1 MITCALVA
9 TASSVSNVVAKIDIR
24 FMFKGF
30 GVNNRGA
37 IIDVVRCCTPV
48 VIVLLY
54 KTNNIL
60 CGFPVLCSL
69 YFYVV
74 F

>member
-9 TASSVSNVVAKIDIR
+9 IARSVSNVVAKIDIR

-30 GVNNRGA
+30 GVSNRGA
-37 IIDVVRCCTPV
+37 IIDVFDVAPLLLF
-48 VIVLLY
+48 VLLY

-60 CGFPVLCSL
+60 CGSPVLRSL
-69 YFYVV
+69 YFNMA